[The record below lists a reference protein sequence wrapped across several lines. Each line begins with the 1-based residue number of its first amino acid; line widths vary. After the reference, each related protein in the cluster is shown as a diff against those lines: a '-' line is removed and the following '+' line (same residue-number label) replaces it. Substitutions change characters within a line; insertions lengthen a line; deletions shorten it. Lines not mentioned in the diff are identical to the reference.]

1 MSEAII
7 MTTIVTF
14 GLSIPLTVKA
24 LKGNDKCAVHD
35 LVLKNVDD
43 NHANICMEIRELKKE
58 VKDSIGKLYTKIDE
72 LQRR

>member
-24 LKGNDKCAVHD
+24 LKGNDTCAVHD
-35 LVLKNVDD
+35 LVLKNFD
-43 NHANICMEIRELKKE
+43 NSHTSVCDEIKELRKELRE
-58 VKDSIGKLYTKIDE
+58 SITGIYNKIDDI
-72 LQRR
+72 QKR